1 MSKAVDISR
10 HSVAAPDVAPSASP
24 GDPYPEPPQRPVVVP
39 EPGKPDPK
47 LSRLAVAALVVAGI
61 VAGLGIHQILVARPS
76 SPTSVGPRTV
86 RTVPV
91 ERKKFENTLRTG
103 GTVGATNFAMIR
115 APRMRGG
122 RDRGGGGSLT
132 IESLAEP
139 GSIVERGDVVAVF
152 ESRRTA
158 DMLDNYESN
167 LAQVRRRAMSQ
178 KANLLIS
185 SETLRQSHRKADAEA
200 AKAELDLKSAEV
212 RSEIQAEI
220 LALVAQQ
227 NAASARQLEEE
238 VRLAEIAD
246 AAAVRS
252 MDIDVQQ
259 SEKRLERTKSDLE
272 KMRLRTP
279 VSGLVVVETTFQ
291 RDKFAQAAAGDQVNP
306 GSYFLRI
313 VDLSRMAVFADVNQA
328 DTQQIQIG
336 APVKIELDAYPG
348 AVFDGRVVSVGAMA
362 VSGGSSGGG
371 GRGMRGSRGG
381 SSGQW
386 VRKVPIQI
394 EILSTDGRIKPDLS
408 ASADIVLREQQDAIV
423 VPRAAIGHSEGR
435 DVVWVRDGQRFVER
449 PVEIGLLSDTE
460 ATVRTGLSEGEVI
473 AAQNITDPGLVL
485 DPEAG

>member
-1 MSKAVDISR
+1 MSKAIDIRRRIVS
-10 HSVAAPDVAPSASP
+10 AAEASLP
-24 GDPYPEPPQRPVVVP
+24 AEQGSPHPEPPPRPVIVP
-39 EPGKPDPK
+39 DLGEPDRK
-47 LSRLAVAALVVAGI
+47 LSRLAVAGLAAAGI
-61 VAGLGIHQILVARPS
+61 VAGLGIHRMLDARPS
-76 SPTSVGPRTV
+76 SPVSVAPRTV
-86 RTVPV
+86 QTVPV
-91 ERKKFENTLRTG
+91 ERKRFENSLRTG

-139 GSIVERGDVVAVF
+139 GSIVEKGEIVAVF
-152 ESRRTA
+152 ESKRTA

-167 LAQVRRRAMSQ
+167 LAQARTRAASR
-178 KANLLIS
+178 KASLLIS
-185 SETLRQSHRKADAEA
+185 SETVRQSHRKAEADA
-200 AKAELDLKSAEV
+200 AKADLDLGTAEV
-212 RSEIQAEI
+212 KSEIQAEI
-220 LALVAQQ
+220 LALLARQH
-227 NAASARQLEEE
+227 AASARQLEEE
-238 VRLAEIAD
+238 VRLTGIAD
-246 AAAVRS
+246 AAAARS
-252 MDIDVQQ
+252 MDLEVQQ
-259 SEKRLERTKSDLE
+259 SQNRLDRTKSDLE

-313 VDLSRMAVFADVNQA
+313 VDLSNMAVFADVNQT
-328 DTQQIQIG
+328 DTQQVQIG

-348 AVFDGRVVSVGAMA
+348 AVFDGRVTSIGAMA

-394 EILSTDGRIKPDLS
+394 EILSRDDRIKPDLS
-408 ASADIVLREQQDAIV
+408 ASADIVVGEEEDALV
-423 VPRAAIGHSEGR
+423 VPRAAIGHSGGR
-435 DVVWVRDGQRFVER
+435 DIVWVQDGKLFVER

-460 ATVRTGLSEGEVI
+460 ATVRAGLSEGEVI
-473 AAQNITDPGLVL
+473 AAQVVQDAAMLI
-485 DPEAG
+485 DPEQG